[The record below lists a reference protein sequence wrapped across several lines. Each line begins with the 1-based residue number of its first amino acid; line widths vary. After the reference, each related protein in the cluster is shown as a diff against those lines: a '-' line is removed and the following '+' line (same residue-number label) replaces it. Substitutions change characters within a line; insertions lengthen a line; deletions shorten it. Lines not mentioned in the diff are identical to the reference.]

1 MTIAEDKDGAARQWG
16 VPPDC
21 LEQEVWENVVRA
33 WAMLHFPTNIRVED
47 PITRLLWDKLD
58 ELMVTSESTR
68 WVVYD
73 QKELWDQGGEIIG
86 RTDLSI
92 RHLSWR
98 TQFYIVECKRLNIPA
113 DSQRKRAD
121 SNADNYVADGMTR
134 FVTGQ
139 YSPEMPCGGMLGYVM
154 DGDLP
159 KARKA
164 MESALDKHAP
174 ALVFPDKRRFG
185 KCRFLPTSPQGGTT
199 RHRRGRQR
207 FVLHHLLVNVREQS
221 APR

>member
-21 LEQEVWENVVRA
+21 LEQEVWENVLRA
-33 WAMLHFPTNIRVED
+33 WSMLHFPTNIRVED

-68 WVVYD
+68 WVVYA
-73 QKELWDQGGEIIG
+73 QAELWERAGEIVG
-86 RTDLSI
+86 RTDLSF
-92 RHLSWR
+92 RHLSRR
-98 TQFYIVECKRLNIPA
+98 TQFYILECKRLNIPA
-113 DSQRKRAD
+113 DVQRKRPE

-154 DGDLP
+154 DGALQ

-164 MESALDKHAP
+164 VESALDKHAA

-185 KCRFLPTSPQGGTT
+185 KCRFLPASPRGGTT

-207 FVLHHLLVNVREQS
+207 FVLHHLLVNVPERT
-221 APR
+221 ALG